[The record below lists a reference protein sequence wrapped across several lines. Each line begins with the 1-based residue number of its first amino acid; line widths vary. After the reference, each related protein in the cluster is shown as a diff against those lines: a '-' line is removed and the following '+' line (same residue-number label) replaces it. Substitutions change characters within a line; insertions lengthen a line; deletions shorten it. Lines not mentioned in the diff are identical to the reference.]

1 MPASSATLRV
11 ELDLFRGPLH
21 TLLELIE
28 RHELPVTRV
37 SLVAVTDQFL
47 ALVQAAPVL
56 DLDLTAEFLH
66 VAARLLLLKSQ
77 ALLPR
82 ATDEEPR
89 DEDNVDTEADL
100 EERLLLYRRFR
111 DVASALAARQESGL
125 RLFGRVVPPHA
136 ALDAPVRLDPR
147 RLRRVAA
154 RAFARIVAAERAKV
168 GAPAPLVSFAL
179 VLQAVV
185 ERLRGRRQARFSD
198 IVAEAPDV
206 ITAITMFLA
215 VLELIR
221 SRQVVL
227 HQQGTFGPINL
238 TVERE

>member
-1 MPASSATLRV
+1 M
-11 ELDLFRGPLH
+11 
-21 TLLELIE
+21 
-28 RHELPVTRV
+28 
-37 SLVAVTDQFL
+37 
-47 ALVQAAPVL
+47 
-56 DLDLTAEFLH
+56 
-66 VAARLLLLKSQ
+66 
-77 ALLPR
+77 
-82 ATDEEPR
+82 
-89 DEDNVDTEADL
+89 
-100 EERLLLYRRFR
+100 
-111 DVASALAARQESGL
+111 
-125 RLFGRVVPPHA
+125 
-136 ALDAPVRLDPR
+136 
-147 RLRRVAA
+147 AA

>member
-1 MPASSATLRV
+1 MPASSAALRV

-89 DEDNVDTEADL
+89 DEDNVDAEADL

-111 DVASALAARQESGL
+111 DVAGALAARQEAGL
-125 RLFGRVVPPHA
+125 RLFGRVVPPQAAPHA

-154 RAFARIVAAERAKV
+154 RA
-168 GAPAPLVSFAL
+168 
-179 VLQAVV
+179 
-185 ERLRGRRQARFSD
+185 
-198 IVAEAPDV
+198 
-206 ITAITMFLA
+206 
-215 VLELIR
+215 
-221 SRQVVL
+221 
-227 HQQGTFGPINL
+227 
-238 TVERE
+238 